1 MTGNPKTGSPKTGNP
16 ASDKAPA
23 DTARSVALHCLQR
36 IDHDGAYA
44 NLVVP
49 AALASSALDQR
60 DRAFVTGLVYGTTR
74 MRRACDAL
82 IDRFVLTEPEPKVR
96 TLLRFGAYQLV
107 FADVAPHAAVGET
120 VALAPKRVRGFVNAI
135 LRKVAHTVMVWPD
148 LATELSYPQWLFDR
162 LVVELGDD
170 AVPAMR
176 RMNEVPPVS
185 VRDDGYTQD
194 RSSQWVAAAV
204 GGGPGERVLDLCAA
218 PGGKATAIAG
228 AADHEGPFVVA
239 ADLSVHRSRL
249 VSANIERLGASA
261 AAITAD
267 GTHPPFTDGSFDR
280 VLLDAPC
287 SGLGALRR
295 RPDSRWRITA
305 ADITE
310 LAALQRT
317 LLASSAALVRPGGTL
332 VYSVCTLTAEE
343 SIDHSVPLGFSVV
356 DARPEGMWRP
366 YGHGWRVLPH
376 DDDTD
381 GMVLVRYRRD
391 A

>member
-1 MTGNPKTGSPKTGNP
+1 
-16 ASDKAPA
+16 
-23 DTARSVALHCLQR
+23 
-36 IDHDGAYA
+36 
-44 NLVVP
+44 
-49 AALASSALDQR
+49 
-60 DRAFVTGLVYGTTR
+60 

-82 IDRFVLTEPEPKVR
+82 IERFVLTEPEPKVR
-96 TLLRFGAYQLV
+96 TLLRFGAYQIV

-135 LRKVAHTVMVWPD
+135 LRKVAHTTMVWPD

-162 LVVELGDD
+162 LVAELGDA

-176 RMNEVPPVS
+176 RMNEAPPVS

-194 RSSQWVAAAV
+194 RSSQWVAAAL
-204 GGGPGERVLDLCAA
+204 GALPGELVLDLCAA

-228 AADHEGPFVVA
+228 SADHDGPFVVA

-249 VSANIERLGASA
+249 VAANIERLVATA
-261 AAITAD
+261 ATVTAD
-267 GTHPPFTDGSFDR
+267 GTQPPFAERTFDR

-305 ADITE
+305 TDITE
-310 LAALQRT
+310 LAALQRS
-317 LLASSAALVRPGGTL
+317 LLASAASLVRPGGTL

-343 SIDHSVPLGFSVV
+343 SIDHPVPAGFTVV
-356 DARPEGMWRP
+356 DEVPDGSWRP

>member
-1 MTGNPKTGSPKTGNP
+1 MTDRAPTG
-16 ASDKAPA
+16 D
-23 DTARSVALHCLQR
+23 ARAVALHCLQR

-49 AALASSALDQR
+49 AALASSTLDQR
-60 DRAFVTGLVYGTTR
+60 DRAFATGLVYGTTR

-82 IDRFVLTEPEPKVR
+82 IDRFVLTDPEPKVR

-148 LATELSYPQWLFDR
+148 LATELSYPTWMFDR
-162 LVVELGDD
+162 LVAELGDE

-176 RMNEVPPVS
+176 RMNQPPPVS

-204 GGGPGERVLDLCAA
+204 GALPGERVLDLCAA
-218 PGGKATAIAG
+218 PGGKATAMAG
-228 AADHEGPFVVA
+228 APHRDGAFVVA
-239 ADLSVHRSRL
+239 ADLSVQRSRL
-249 VSANIERLGASA
+249 VGANIDRLGATA

-267 GTHPPFTDGSFDR
+267 GTHPPFPDGSFDR

-295 RPDSRWRITA
+295 RPDSRWRIA
-305 ADITE
+305 ASDITG
-310 LAALQRT
+310 LAELQRT
-317 LLASSAALVRPGGTL
+317 LLASAASLVRPGGAL

-343 SIDHSVPLGFSVV
+343 SIDHPVPAGFAIV
-356 DARPEGMWRP
+356 DEAPDGTWRP
-366 YGHGWRVLPH
+366 YGRGWRVLPH

-391 A
+391 P

>member
-1 MTGNPKTGSPKTGNP
+1 MVSTRKQ
-16 ASDKAPA
+16 A
-23 DTARSVALHCLQR
+23 ARSPSPPLAFKQGDAATAVAH
-36 IDHDGAYA
+36 
-44 NLVVP
+44 
-49 AALASSALDQR
+49 
-60 DRAFVTGLVYGTTR
+60 
-74 MRRACDAL
+74 
-82 IDRFVLTEPEPKVR
+82 
-96 TLLRFGAYQLV
+96 
-107 FADVAPHAAVGET
+107 APSNAAV
-120 VALAPKRVRGFVNAI
+120 
-135 LRKVAHTVMVWPD
+135 
-148 LATELSYPQWLFDR
+148 
-162 LVVELGDD
+162 
-170 AVPAMR
+170 
-176 RMNEVPPVS
+176 
-185 VRDDGYTQD
+185 
-194 RSSQWVAAAV
+194 
-204 GGGPGERVLDLCAA
+204 AA

-249 VSANIERLGASA
+249 VSANIERLGATA

-343 SIDHSVPLGFSVV
+343 SIDHPVPPGFSVV
-356 DARPEGMWRP
+356 DVRPEGMWRP
-366 YGHGWRVLPH
+366 RWRPGWVCC
-376 DDDTD
+376 
-381 GMVLVRYRRD
+381 RRIASD
-391 A
+391 RGWCWG